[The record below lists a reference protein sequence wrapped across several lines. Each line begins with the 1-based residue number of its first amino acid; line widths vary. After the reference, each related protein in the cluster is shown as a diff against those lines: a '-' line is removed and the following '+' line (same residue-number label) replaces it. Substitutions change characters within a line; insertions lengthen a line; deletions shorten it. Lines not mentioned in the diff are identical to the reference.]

1 MRVVLV
7 GLLLSSATLWA
18 AEITASPTQE
28 DSVLSGYQGWS
39 EPVVRDWRDSN
50 QSVNEES
57 TGHTG
62 HEGGM
67 TLPMPAQTPP
77 ASQTPAMPHKGMSI
91 PSMKHEGM

>member
-18 AEITASPTQE
+18 AEITTSPPPE

-39 EPVVRDWRDSN
+39 EPVVWDWRDSN
-50 QSVNEES
+50 QSVSEAT

-67 TLPMPAQTPP
+67 TMPMPDTPP
-77 ASQTPAMPHKGMSI
+77 ASQKPAMPHEGMSM
-91 PSMKHEGM
+91 PGMKHEGM